1 MPLVPPIQGEADRV
15 GGQKDMALP
24 LTLTVAVKHVGKIL
38 GRQLALGGEGE
49 DGRAQLLHVI
59 AATLAKLHLAFEF
72 AGKLDCVHGYF
83 PVPHNIFLTE
93 YKFFREKTS

>member
-1 MPLVPPIQGEADRV
+1 
-15 GGQKDMALP
+15 MALP

>member
-1 MPLVPPIQGEADRV
+1 MW
-15 GGQKDMALP
+15 
-24 LTLTVAVKHVGKIL
+24 
-38 GRQLALGGEGE
+38 GRYSAGSLALGGEGE

-83 PVPHNIFLTE
+83 PVPQNIFLTE